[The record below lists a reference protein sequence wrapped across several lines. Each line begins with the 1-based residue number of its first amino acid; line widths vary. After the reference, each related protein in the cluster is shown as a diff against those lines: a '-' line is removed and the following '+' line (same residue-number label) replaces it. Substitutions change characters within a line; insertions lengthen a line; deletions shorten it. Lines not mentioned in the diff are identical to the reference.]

1 MPSLTTYRG
10 LQVVTPDPTGDGGLA
25 IQNDLKS
32 LVDWSPKSV
41 WAQSADPGVND
52 DSTQSFYPGSLW
64 LRTDTSP
71 SKLFVCQSSSAG
83 AAVWKPV
90 LLVVVQD
97 AAPQLGGNLDVN
109 GKLITSASNGH
120 IVIDPNGTGVIR
132 LAANTQIEGAAVIGA
147 SGSPTSTCDF
157 LGSTQ
162 SWMGAACRW
171 VGTGTGAHK
180 YGIYVTSAG
189 AWEFSDID
197 AGRTSLRIS
206 ATGDTLLVPSAGNV
220 GIGTPPSYPLHVKKD
235 ANATGQVVFENPNA
249 GSGSRA
255 ILAVISNASRSAQFG
270 LESVAYGGKAFV
282 TTSASDLEL
291 RTSNVTRMTLKASG
305 EIQAASTVKLK
316 QTYRD
321 IAAATDGT
329 TVTFDL
335 ATSDMHS
342 VTLGGNRTLA
352 LSNAQVGQ
360 KFQVTLTQDVAG
372 SRTVSWWSGISWP
385 GGTVPTLTTTAGKSD
400 MFEFVCTGTG
410 AYYGRVWGQ
419 AY

>member
-1 MPSLTTYRG
+1 MPSLTSYRG

-41 WAQSADPGVND
+41 WAQSTDPGVND

-64 LRTDTSP
+64 LRTDSSP

-147 SGSPTSTCDF
+147 SGTPTSTCDF

-171 VGTGTGAHK
+171 IGTGTGAHK

-197 AGRTSLRIS
+197 AGRTSLRIAS
-206 ATGDTLLVPSAGNV
+206 SGDILLSPTAGSV
-220 GIGTPPSYPLHVKKD
+220 GVGTAPSYPLHVKRD
-235 ANATGQVVFENPNA
+235 ANSTGQVVFENPNA
-249 GSGSRA
+249 GSSARA
-255 ILAVISNASRSAQFG
+255 MFSAISDSNRSMASG
-270 LESVAYGGKAFV
+270 IESIAYGGKSFV
-282 TTSASDLEL
+282 TTSNSDLEL
-291 RTSNVTRMTLKASG
+291 RTTNVARLVIKSTG
-305 EIQAASTVKLK
+305 EIQAVATAKLK
-316 QTYRD
+316 QTYSD
-321 IAAATDGT
+321 INAATDAA

-335 ATSDMHS
+335 SLSDLQS
-342 VTLGGNRTLA
+342 ATLGGNRTLA
-352 LSNAQVGQ
+352 LSNAKVGQ
-360 KFQVTLTQDVAG
+360 KFQVTLTQDGTG

-400 MFEFVCTGTG
+400 VFEFVCTGTG

-419 AY
+419 AF